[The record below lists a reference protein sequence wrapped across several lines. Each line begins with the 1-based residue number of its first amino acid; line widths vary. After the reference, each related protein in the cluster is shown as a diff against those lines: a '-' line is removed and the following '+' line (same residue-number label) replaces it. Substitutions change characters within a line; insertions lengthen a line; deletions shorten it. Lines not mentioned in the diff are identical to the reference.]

1 MKDITPE
8 QMPTLDPQKVDEYWT
23 QDVLVMNKNGLH
35 ARPSAHFYEKI
46 LMPYGNEIDLS
57 FILNVDDTREIKSV
71 FDLMSLGL
79 ESGTRFTIKIKYTG
93 DASDFDDDVT
103 PEKFILSKI
112 HNMFLNIFT
121 D

>member
-8 QMPTLDPQKVDEYWT
+8 EMPALDPQKVDEYWT
-23 QDVLVMNKNGLH
+23 QDVLVVNKNGLH

-46 LMPYGNEIDLS
+46 LMPYGSEIDLS
-57 FILNVDDTREIKSV
+57 FILNDGDTREIKSV

-79 ESGTRFTIKIKYTG
+79 EAGTKFTLKIKYLG
-93 DASDFDDDVT
+93 EASDFSDGEV

-112 HNMFLNIFT
+112 HYMFLNTFT